1 MKRTSKVHKRQRAK
15 VLQVRIITPR
25 IAWIGFL
32 RFLGRLTKLALLL
45 AALSAVGY
53 GIKRGVEHVVYQNPD
68 FQLGFIDLNP
78 NTALDEGQLVE
89 IARIPL
95 DSNLFDLDFAE
106 IEKTLNERPE
116 IASATVE
123 RHLPDTL
130 RVRLT
135 ARIPCAWIAC
145 PEENLPAQRR
155 PGAMLVD
162 PDGIPYPCP
171 ELQYT
176 TATHLP
182 TIIVPSIPE
191 KPIRTG
197 KPLTHPELK
206 RCLRLLAAAAKDDP
220 ASIPEI
226 DTIQQT
232 NAWSL
237 ALTTRGQTVATFGL
251 GDHDRQ
257 ISDLRAALH
266 HARESQYSIAT
277 INLIPK
283 ENIPVT
289 TRSEAAPP
297 RAIPIQEPTPG
308 ELREERRTRDLDTLL
323 NRR

>member
-1 MKRTSKVHKRQRAK
+1 
-15 VLQVRIITPR
+15 
-25 IAWIGFL
+25 
-32 RFLGRLTKLALLL
+32 
-45 AALSAVGY
+45 
-53 GIKRGVEHVVYQNPD
+53 
-68 FQLGFIDLNP
+68 
-78 NTALDEGQLVE
+78 
-89 IARIPL
+89 
-95 DSNLFDLDFAE
+95 
-106 IEKTLNERPE
+106 
-116 IASATVE
+116 
-123 RHLPDTL
+123 
-130 RVRLT
+130 
-135 ARIPCAWIAC
+135 
-145 PEENLPAQRR
+145 
-155 PGAMLVD
+155 MLVD

-182 TIIVPSIPE
+182 IIIVPSIPE